1 MDIGAKIKTL
11 RKELKMTQK
20 DFAKACNIS
29 ASYLSELERGQ
40 KRPTFDIIHK
50 ISIATNVKI
59 SDFAEES
66 NGTPL
71 TPELKE
77 IVETLRDFKP
87 EQIKLLKDFLAS
99 LKI

>member
-1 MDIGAKIKTL
+1 MEIGSKIKGL
-11 RKELKMTQK
+11 RIKLKMTQK

-29 ASYLSELERGQ
+29 TSYLSELERGL

-59 SDFAEES
+59 SDLAEES
-66 NGTPL
+66 DGIPL

-77 IVETLRDFKP
+77 IVETLRGFDP